1 VQILLALHH
10 CHHSFFGEWS
20 LLHRDIKPEN
30 GEALTLSHLPSPI
43 RSLLAVLFS
52 GNGTVKLGDFGLSKI
67 LEASQQQAISFVGVR
82 IGSPLKALN
91 PINRQLTNMYLIDP
105 RLSCSCGS
113 VAGRICKMI
122 PHDWL

>member
-30 GEALTLSHLPSPI
+30 GEALTLSLVRSPI
-43 RSLLAVLFS
+43 RSLLAVMFS

-82 IGSPLKALN
+82 IGSPLSALN
-91 PINRQLTNMYLIDP
+91 PINRLLTNMYLIDP
-105 RLSCSCGS
+105 RLSCSCKSG
-113 VAGRICKMI
+113 ARRIFKAI
-122 PHDWL
+122 SHDLL

>member
-30 GEALTLSHLPSPI
+30 GEALTLSLVRSPI
-43 RSLLAVLFS
+43 RSLLAVMFS

-82 IGSPLKALN
+82 IGSPLSA
-91 PINRQLTNMYLIDP
+91 
-105 RLSCSCGS
+105 
-113 VAGRICKMI
+113 
-122 PHDWL
+122 